1 MVKIWINKQ
10 VKDEVSED
18 FTDSL
23 IVNILDKN
31 KKSNVTADVQDLWRR
46 FGRASLEHINEDL
59 LIIAMSVFC
68 VDKRIPRNY
77 FKDSWTR
84 TISVN
89 IPVIEIN
96 KWNAV
101 KESLVKM
108 LSFLTGDI
116 WYVSF
121 RQTTNKFRGGK
132 KSKYKLVSNK
142 DFNAVSL
149 FSGGLDSFCGA
160 LKLLS
165 EKKNTCFVGFRE
177 YSLLGKRQ
185 QELFNVLDSYYDD
198 INKEM
203 LLFNV
208 IPRKPINMPEQMAK
222 YGTESTTRSRS
233 LLFLAGALAVAS
245 IIGKDIPVYIPENG
259 FIGINVPLTDSRS
272 GTCSTRTTHPYFMD
286 LFNDLLETI
295 GINNQIINFYS
306 SFTKGEIVEEF
317 ADVPIFKEYA
327 KSTIS
332 CSHPCLCRYDRIEP
346 PKNCGYCYPCLI
358 RKAAMNKINYDEDS
372 YYNPNYSLTK
382 NFISMYDNPDGKASD
397 LRAMLLSL
405 KNFLENQGDENYLN
419 YILLKHGMLSKNE
432 LDSYRRVYIESMKEI
447 FEMIQVESQRNNGDL
462 IEYLGIDEDKREV
475 VKQ

>member
-10 VKDEVSED
+10 VKDKVSDD

-23 IVNILDKN
+23 IINILDKN
-31 KKSNVTADVQDLWRR
+31 KKSNVTTDIQDLWRR
-46 FGRASLEHINEDL
+46 FGRTSLELINEDL

-77 FKDSWTR
+77 FKDNWTR
-84 TISVN
+84 NISIN

-101 KESLVKM
+101 KESLIKV

-116 WYVSF
+116 WHISF
-121 RQTTNKFRGGK
+121 RQTTNKFRSRK
-132 KSKYKLVSNK
+132 RSKYKLVTNT
-142 DFNAVSL
+142 DFDAVSL

-165 EKKNTCFVGFRE
+165 GKKKTCFVGFRE
-177 YSLLGKRQ
+177 YNHLGNRQ
-185 QELFNVLDSYYDD
+185 QELFNALHSYYDD

-208 IPRKPINMPEQMAK
+208 IPRKPINMTEQMAK
-222 YGTESTTRSRS
+222 YGAESSTRSRS
-233 LLFLAGALAVAS
+233 ILFLAGALAVAS
-245 IIGKDIPVYIPENG
+245 IVGKDTPVYIPENG

-272 GTCSTRTTHPYFMD
+272 GSCSTRTTHPYFLG
-286 LFNDLLETI
+286 LFNNLLKTI
-295 GINNQIINFYS
+295 GINNEIINFYS
-306 SFTKGEIVEEF
+306 SLTKGEIVKEF
-317 ADVPIFKEYA
+317 ANVPIFKEHA
-327 KSTIS
+327 KNTIS
-332 CSHPCLCRYDRIEP
+332 CSHPCQCRYDRIEP

-358 RKAAMNKINYDEDS
+358 RKAAMNGINYDEHS

-397 LRAMLLSL
+397 FRAILLNL
-405 KNFLENQGDENYLN
+405 KNFLENQEDKNYLN
-419 YILLKHGMLSKNE
+419 YILLKHGMLSKDE

-447 FEMIQVESQRNNGDL
+447 YKMIQVESQRNNGDL
-462 IEYLGIDEDKREV
+462 IEYLGIDEDKEEV

>member
-59 LIIAMSVFC
+59 LIIAMSVFY

-77 FKDSWTR
+77 FEDSWTR
-84 TISVN
+84 TISIN

-96 KWNAV
+96 KWNEV
-101 KESLVKM
+101 RENLVKM
-108 LSFLTGDI
+108 LGFLTGDNWCI
-116 WYVSF
+116 SF
-121 RQTTNKFRGGK
+121 RQTTNKFRGEK
-132 KSKYKLVSNK
+132 VSKYKLISNK
-142 DFNAVSL
+142 DFDAVSL

-160 LKLLS
+160 IKLLS
-165 EKKNTCFVGFRE
+165 EKKNTCFIGFRE
-177 YSLLGKRQ
+177 YNLLGKRQ
-185 QELFNVLDSYYDD
+185 QELFNALDNYYDD
-198 INKEM
+198 INKEI

-208 IPRKPINMPEQMAK
+208 IPRKPLNMPEKMAK
-222 YGTESTTRSRS
+222 YGTESTSRSRS

-272 GTCSTRTTHPYFMD
+272 GSCSTRTTHPYFLR
-286 LFNDLLETI
+286 LFNALLKTV
-295 GINNQIINFYS
+295 GIKNEIINFYALY
-306 SFTKGEIVEEF
+306 TKGEIVEEF
-317 ADVPIFKEYA
+317 SNLPVFKEYA
-327 KSTIS
+327 KNTIS
-332 CSHPCLCRYDRIEP
+332 CSHPCQSRYDGIVP

-358 RKAAMNKINYDEDS
+358 RKAAMNRIKYDEDS
-372 YYNPNYSLTK
+372 YYNQNYSLTN

-405 KNFLENQGDENYLN
+405 NRFLENQDDENYLN
-419 YILLKHGMLSKNE
+419 YILLKHGMLTKSE
-432 LDSYRRVYIESMKEI
+432 LNSYRRVYIESMKEM
-447 FEMIQVESQRNNGDL
+447 FEMIQFESQRNNGKL
-462 IEYLGIDEDKREV
+462 IDYLGIDKDNREV
-475 VKQ
+475 VQ